1 MGPSTVNNVTTPG
14 RKQNLFQ
21 SAAGFGG
28 LEKRSFGGQI
38 GFLDNMRKRKQS
50 EGAAL
55 LDRNS
60 ITGSHRSSNKQVED
74 ELDQEEFEESPAVA
88 ML

>member
-1 MGPSTVNNVTTPG
+1 
-14 RKQNLFQ
+14 
-21 SAAGFGG
+21 
-28 LEKRSFGGQI
+28 
-38 GFLDNMRKRKQS
+38 MRKRKQS